1 MSCFFVL
8 SSWDSN
14 IPIFT
19 AAAFNY
25 SPYAAG
31 NFIALG
37 GIATLPF
44 LLASVRYSPRF
55 QDRTVLATGSIIGFT
70 GLVLALVLLATDRVV
85 FGSFYV
91 CWVLVALGF
100 NLASTCTLS
109 LLSKQLPNAWNSRTS
124 VAIQYSNFCGRVTGS
139 ILGGA
144 GMEVFL

>member
-1 MSCFFVL
+1 MSFFFIL
-8 SSWDSN
+8 ASWESN

-19 AAAFNY
+19 AVAFNY
-25 SPYAAG
+25 TPYAAG

-37 GIATLPF
+37 GITTVPF

-55 QDRTVLATGSIIGFT
+55 QDRATLATGSAIGLA
-70 GLVLALVLLATDRVV
+70 GLVMTLVLLATDRVV

-109 LLSKQLPNAWNSRTS
+109 LLSKQLPDEWNSRTS
-124 VAIQYSNFCGRVTGS
+124 VAIQYSNYCGRVTGA

-144 GMEVFL
+144 GT